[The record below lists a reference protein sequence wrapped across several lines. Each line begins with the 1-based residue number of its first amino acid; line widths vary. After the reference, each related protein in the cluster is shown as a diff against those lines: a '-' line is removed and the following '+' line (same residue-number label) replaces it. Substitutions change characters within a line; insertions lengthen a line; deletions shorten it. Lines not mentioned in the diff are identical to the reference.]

1 MRITITRLLAFLRYL
16 LIDNDLII
24 SVAATLITGF
34 VTLILSRD
42 QTIRPFHPP
51 DTTLWYHFTTDT
63 FPIFSV
69 FFFNYIILIP
79 LIYLLSPSPCL
90 RLALGMPSASMLAVL
105 LVELGKGYVGRL
117 RPNFAS
123 VCLNVPPTPDT
134 AAIPTIYSDQ
144 QCPTPY
150 KHLLYDARRSFPSGH
165 AALAVCGAAYFQLCL
180 NRALPRFTPLKRTAL
195 YALGWAVMTL
205 AAWVAASR
213 VVDNAHH
220 VADVA
225 AGALIGVWAACAHFW
240 YVVAAMP
247 GESVKDG
254 VKAE

>member
-1 MRITITRLLAFLRYL
+1 MRVTIMRLLAFLRHL

-24 SVAATLITGF
+24 SVTATLLTGF
-34 VTLILSRD
+34 VSLVLSGD

-51 DTTLWYHFTTDT
+51 DTTLWYRFTTDT
-63 FPIFSV
+63 FHISFV
-69 FFFNYIILIP
+69 FFFNFVILIP

-90 RLALGMPSASMLAVL
+90 RLALGLPSATMLAVL

-117 RPNFAS
+117 RPNFAF
-123 VCLNVPPTPDT
+123 VCLNVPPTPDLT
-134 AAIPTIYSDQ
+134 ALPTIYSDE

-150 KHLLYDARRSFPSGH
+150 KHLLHDARRSFPSGH

-180 NRALPRFTPLKRTAL
+180 NRALPRFTPLKRIAL
-195 YALGWAVMTL
+195 YGLGWTVMVF

-247 GESVKDG
+247 DESIKDG
-254 VKAE
+254 IRAE